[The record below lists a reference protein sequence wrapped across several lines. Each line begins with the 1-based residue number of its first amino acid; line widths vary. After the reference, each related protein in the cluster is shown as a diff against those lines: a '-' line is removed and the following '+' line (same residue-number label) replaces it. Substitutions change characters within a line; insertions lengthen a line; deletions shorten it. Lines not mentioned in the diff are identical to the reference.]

1 MRNWYEVAGAESAFM
16 APDPRDGNIVY
27 SAGQGATRFDKH
39 TEQALDISPWP
50 IDFSGHGVG
59 DFPHRFQWT
68 EPILFSPHDPN
79 VIYTAGEVVFKTTDQ
94 GKSWTVISPDLTRN
108 DKSKQKA
115 SGGDITKDN
124 TSVEYYDTI
133 FALAES
139 PVEKGLLWAGSDDGL
154 IHITRNGGGSWQ
166 NVTPPGMPEWSMISL
181 IDPSPHD
188 AGDGLCGRGPPQA
201 RRFQALYL

>member
-1 MRNWYEVAGAESAFM
+1 M
-16 APDPRDGNIVY
+16 
-27 SAGQGATRFDKH
+27 
-39 TEQALDISPWP
+39 
-50 IDFSGHGVG
+50 G

-68 EPILFSPHDPN
+68 EPILFSPHDPD

-115 SGGDITKDN
+115 SGGPITKDN

-139 PVEKGLLWAGSDDGL
+139 PVEKGLALGRQRRRPDSHHAQ
-154 IHITRNGGGSWQ
+154 RRRPWQ
-166 NVTPPGMPEWSMISL
+166 NVTPPACPNG
-181 IDPSPHD
+181 
-188 AGDGLCGRGPPQA
+188 A
-201 RRFQALYL
+201 R